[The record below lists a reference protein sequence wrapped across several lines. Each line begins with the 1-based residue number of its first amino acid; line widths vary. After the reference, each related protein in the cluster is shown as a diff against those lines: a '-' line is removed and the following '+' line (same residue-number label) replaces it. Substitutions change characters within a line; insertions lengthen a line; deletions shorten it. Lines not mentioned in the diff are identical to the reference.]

1 MCFQELVRKQR
12 NFFVQDRNKV
22 DLCLASQANPCFPM
36 FRGDDV
42 GGTCFASWMTQW
54 CFQTAWGQSWCW
66 SWVDSIDKRSSLWRP
81 VQTLRT
87 LKVLARCWSRTTVA
101 LTCEKGHDP
110 GQDVI
115 ILNSLANQQAR
126 VMAKANLLRRDRI
139 PKQLMQPTP
148 MMGRNMQNLGMKL
161 RINPGRM
168 IHMLVCLVTLQ
179 KRSQET

>member
-1 MCFQELVRKQR
+1 MLELSGLNRQEILVVKACADTKD
-12 NFFVQDRNKV
+12 FE
-22 DLCLASQANPCFPM
+22 
-36 FRGDDV
+36 GV
-42 GGTCFASWMTQW
+42 G
-54 CFQTAWGQSWCW
+54 
-66 SWVDSIDKRSSLWRP
+66 
-81 VQTLRT
+81 
-87 LKVLARCWSRTTVA
+87 KVLIENYSGTHLREGSRSWT
-101 LTCEKGHDP
+101 GR
-110 GQDVI
+110 G

-148 MMGRNMQNLGMKL
+148 MMGRIMQNLGMKL